1 MNNKEEK
8 KKDSRR
14 PAPVRRSDRVERI
27 IGSRPPL
34 IIRHGSWVIAVIYV
48 VLMAAVWA
56 SGILSREPVPESEAG
71 ARAEVELLE
80 RGESGG
86 DKDSVAGHEQSLDT
100 GNTLNHADSI
110 ERAECHA
117 SRRIGIRNRSILR
130 DYGTR

>member
-1 MNNKEEK
+1 MNNKEKK

-56 SGILSREPVPESEAG
+56 SGILSREPEAEAG
-71 ARAEVELLE
+71 ARAKVELLE
-80 RGESGG
+80 RRESGG

-100 GNTLNHADSI
+100 VKTLNHADSI

>member
-34 IIRHGSWVIAVIYV
+34 IIRHGSWVIAVIYLA
-48 VLMAAVWA
+48 LMAAVWA
-56 SGILSREPVPESEAG
+56 SGILKREPEAEAG

-80 RGESGG
+80 RGKSGG
-86 DKDSVAGHEQSLDT
+86 DKDGVAGHEESLDT
-100 GNTLNHADSI
+100 VKTLDHADSV
-110 ERAECHA
+110 ERAERHTR
-117 SRRIGIRNRSILR
+117 RRIGIRDRGILR
-130 DYGTR
+130 DYGPR